1 MAIII
6 DDLLKIT
13 LHIILYRKLKL
24 SFLNNKLIVKNIINK
39 RDSIIYDIPDRLKK
53 SFERLMRLLFFLRK

>member
-13 LHIILYRKLKL
+13 LHIILYRKLKF
-24 SFLNNKLIVKNIINK
+24 SYLNNKLIVKNIINK
-39 RDSIIYDIPDRLKK
+39 RDSTIYDIPDRLKK
-53 SFERLMRLLFFLRK
+53 SFERLMRLLFF